1 MNNDC
6 RAAAAR
12 VLSAVCSDG
21 QSLGRALARNER
33 EVLPRDRPL
42 LRELCYGT
50 LRQHPRLD
58 ALIKPLLQKPFK
70 PKDDDLR
77 QLLLVGAYQL
87 LHSRIPDHAALA
99 ATVEAT
105 RTLGKGWATGLVN
118 GVLRNLQRRHD
129 QLAEK
134 LPPAARDAHPD
145 WLWQQLRQAWP
156 QQADA
161 IIAAGNDYPPMCL
174 RVNTSRLRVNKE
186 KSSRDDYLTALGNA
200 GIAASPC
207 ELAADGLRL
216 AQPVDVDQLPG
227 FDDGHVSVQDEAAQL
242 AARLL
247 DPQPGERIL
256 DACAAPGGKTGH
268 LLELQPQLAELIA
281 LDSDAE
287 RLERVADNLRRLQLD
302 AQLLLG
308 DAGTPDD
315 WYDGRPFDRILLDAP
330 CSGTGVIRRHPDI
343 KVLRSAADIDAL
355 AKLQGE
361 LLRAL
366 WPLLKPGGTLLYVTC
381 SILPTENR
389 DVASAFLAETTD
401 AKEQQIDAEWG
412 ISQTVGRQLLPAP
425 GGCDGF
431 YYARIR
437 KQG

>member
-12 VLSAVCSDG
+12 VLTAVCSDG
-21 QSLGRALARNER
+21 QSLGRALARCER
-33 EVLPRDRPL
+33 DVLPRDRPL

-58 ALIKPLLQKPFK
+58 ALIQPLLQKPFK
-70 PKDDDLR
+70 TKDDDLR

-105 RTLGKGWATGLVN
+105 RTLGKSWASGLTN

-129 QLAEK
+129 QLAAK
-134 LPPAARDAHPD
+134 LSPAARDAHPD

-156 QQADA
+156 EQADA

-174 RVNTSRLRVNKE
+174 RVNGSHQRANPDPQ
-186 KSSRDDYLTALGNA
+186 SRDDYLDELRAA
-200 GIAASPC
+200 GIDAAAC
-207 ELAADGLRL
+207 TLTADGIRL
-216 AQPVDVDQLPG
+216 AQPVDVEQLPG
-227 FDDGHVSVQDEAAQL
+227 FGAGRVSVQDEAAQL
-242 AARLL
+242 AAPLL

-268 LLELQPQLAELIA
+268 LLERQPQLAELIA

-308 DAGTPDD
+308 DAGTPAD
-315 WYDGRPFDRILLDAP
+315 WFDGQLFDRILLDAP

-343 KVLRSAADIDAL
+343 KVLRSPADIEAL

-381 SILPTENR
+381 SILPPENR
-389 DVASAFLAETTD
+389 EVIGAFMAETAD
-401 AKEQQIDAEWG
+401 AREWAIDAEWG
-412 ISQTVGRQLLPAP
+412 VAQPIGRQLLPAP
-425 GGCDGF
+425 GSCDGF

-437 KQG
+437 KQV

>member
-1 MNNDC
+1 MSNDC

-12 VLSAVCSDG
+12 ALAAVCSDG
-21 QSLGRALARNER
+21 QSLGRALARCER
-33 EVLPRDRPL
+33 DVLPRDRAL

-58 ALIKPLLQKPFK
+58 ALIQPLLQKPFK

-87 LHSRIPDHAALA
+87 FHSRIPDHAALA

-105 RTLGKGWATGLVN
+105 RTLGKGWASGLTN
-118 GVLRNLQRRHD
+118 GVLRNLQRRYA
-129 QLAEK
+129 QLVDK

-145 WLWQQLRQAWP
+145 WLWRQLRAAWP
-156 QQADA
+156 EQADA
-161 IIAAGNDYPPMCL
+161 IVAAGNDYPPMCL
-174 RVNTSRLRVNKE
+174 RANLRHG
-186 KSSRDDYLTALGNA
+186 SRDDYLNALRAA
-200 GIAASPC
+200 GIEASPC
-207 ELAADGLRL
+207 KLASEGLRL
-216 AQPVDVDQLPG
+216 AQAVDVDQLPG
-227 FDDGHVSVQDEAAQL
+227 FADGHVSVQDEAAQL

-308 DAGTPDD
+308 DAATPGD
-315 WYDGRPFDRILLDAP
+315 WFDGRPFDRILLDAP

-355 AKLQGE
+355 AQLQGE

-381 SILPTENR
+381 SILPAENR
-389 DVASAFLAETTD
+389 DVVAAFLAETTD
-401 AKEQQIDAEWG
+401 AVNAPIEAGWG
-412 ISQTVGRQLLPAP
+412 IAQSVGRQLLPTP
-425 GGCDGF
+425 DGCDGF

-437 KQG
+437 KAG